1 MVSVLNPTYLEWRH
15 SWTTMQATLS
25 FDVHKSLLIALATSR
40 NDFHTTST
48 ATPTQASSRRST
60 FQVTFWISR
69 RSRRPRQSQLQLRRR
84 HRRCC
89 VRHITPRAAAS
100 SALNYSNGNRSICQT
115 TRVSKHRFI
124 VSFRLF
130 LKDLTPIWRKNMHF
144 GRKVVATA
152 KLGYCTR

>member
-1 MVSVLNPTYLEWRH
+1 
-15 SWTTMQATLS
+15 MQATLS
-25 FDVHKSLLIALATSR
+25 FEVHKSLLIALATSR

-60 FQVTFWISR
+60 FQVTFRISR

-124 VSFRLF
+124 VSFIFKRFNSDLEKEYAFWQKSGSDSKARL
-130 LKDLTPIWRKNMHF
+130 LYKI
-144 GRKVVATA
+144 A
-152 KLGYCTR
+152 